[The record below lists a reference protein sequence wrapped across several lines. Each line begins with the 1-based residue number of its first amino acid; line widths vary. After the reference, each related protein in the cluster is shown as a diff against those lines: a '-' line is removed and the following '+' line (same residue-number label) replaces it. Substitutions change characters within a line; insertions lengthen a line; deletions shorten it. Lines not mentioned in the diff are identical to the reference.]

1 MEALILGAGS
11 GSRLMPLTKDKP
23 KCMVRIGSETI
34 LDRQARTFQRCG
46 ITSVNVVV
54 GHFGET
60 VPRYF
65 KIVSNHNYKNSNM
78 VESMF
83 CAAHLFSGKN
93 DIIVSYGDLIYKD
106 DVLKSLIKSSGE
118 IAVAVDIAYRE
129 YWEARMANP
138 LDDLETLKLDSAG
151 NITEIGK
158 KPKSYADIN
167 AQYMGLL
174 KIKKT
179 LAKKILKEW
188 LSVPADGINHSPTKK
203 NFYMTDFLQLLID
216 KKYKIKAVPVANN
229 WLEIDT
235 ISDIQLYGS
244 KFFPLD

>member
-11 GSRLMPLTKDKP
+11 GSRLMPLTQDRP
-23 KCMVRIGSETI
+23 KCMVQIGSETI
-34 LDRQARTFQRCG
+34 LEHQVRTFQRCG
-46 ITSVNVVV
+46 ITSINVVV
-54 GHFGET
+54 GHYGET
-60 VPRYF
+60 VPRKF
-65 KIVSNHNYKNSNM
+65 KIVSNHNYQNSNM

-83 CAAHLFSGKN
+83 CAAHLFSGKD
-93 DIIVSYGDLIYKD
+93 DIIISYGDLIYKD
-106 DVLKSLIKSSGE
+106 DILKSLIKSSGK

-151 NITEIGK
+151 NITEIGN

-179 LAKKILKEW
+179 LAKKFLNEW
-188 LSVPADGINHSPTKK
+188 LSLPTGGINNGPNKK
-203 NFYMTDFLQLLID
+203 NLYMTDFLQLLIS
-216 KKYKIKAVPVANN
+216 KNYKIKAVPVENN

-235 ISDIQLYGS
+235 LSDMKLYGS